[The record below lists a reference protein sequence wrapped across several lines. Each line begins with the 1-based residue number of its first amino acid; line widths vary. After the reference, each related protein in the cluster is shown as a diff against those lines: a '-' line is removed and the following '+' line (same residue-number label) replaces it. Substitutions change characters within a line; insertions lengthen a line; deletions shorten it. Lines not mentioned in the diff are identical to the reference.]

1 MKGCLLFALGIP
13 AGLLIL
19 AVVVFRLNFYDIH
32 VRYRLTVEVQDGD
45 QLKTGS
51 SVVEALYDIQPT
63 WSWSGPGNY
72 TRVVGYAPT
81 VDLGDKGLLFLSF
94 SNATPTPEE
103 RARWSVYF
111 CGADSMYCLP
121 FEAYGQR
128 DVRTHYYDREA
139 SLKTLLRQS
148 GPRDVP
154 FVVLP
159 KLARFRNGDD
169 PRLLVHV
176 SPDNLAA
183 AFGPGVEL
191 KRVVLQLTDDPVS
204 PMPETW
210 PQWLKQAGQE
220 EGTSVLVSSLVVA
233 GQSQHQSQP
242 ISQ

>member
-1 MKGCLLFALGIP
+1 MKVCLVALGIL
-13 AGLLIL
+13 AGLVIL
-19 AVVVFRLNFYDIH
+19 AVAFFRLNFYDIH

-51 SVVEALYDIQPT
+51 SVIEALYDIEPT
-63 WSWSGPGNY
+63 WSWSGPGNS
-72 TRVVGYAPT
+72 TRVIGYAPT

-94 SNATPTPEE
+94 ANATPTPEE

-139 SLKTLLRQS
+139 SLKTLLRQT

-154 FVVLP
+154 FVALP

-176 SPDNLAA
+176 SPDNLATT
-183 AFGPGVEL
+183 FGPNVQL
-191 KRVVLQLTDDPVS
+191 KRVILQLTDDPIT
-204 PMPETW
+204 PPPTIW
-210 PQWLKQAGQE
+210 PQWLMIK
-220 EGTSVLVSSLVVA
+220 
-233 GQSQHQSQP
+233 HQNT
-242 ISQ
+242 ILRGYEAD